1 MLETARALGIV
12 IIQARVTDI
21 EIHADR
27 VVIYTESNAMVAD
40 VVVGA
45 FGLDEGTAAI
55 FHRAVGY
62 ESPLYLNT
70 VVTKYHPGEE
80 NLEKFG
86 DGIHVFLP
94 ASQRIEFGA
103 VTPKGNHL
111 TINIAGMTADAN
123 LMDTFFSLPEVKD
136 VLPCLENNEPLNS
149 QNMIYHKGR
158 FPRGLARNYIGDRFI
173 MVGDAAGLV
182 RAFKGKGVTSAFQT
196 GIRAARV
203 ILQEGISAIAF
214 QAYIKANQ
222 DILEDLPY
230 GRAMRLLTIVS
241 SSIGLMDIAIA
252 AAENNPDLRLAFF
265 DAVSAHRPYK
275 EVVRRVLSPSSVV
288 SIAKALITPHFRH

>member
-1 MLETARALGIV
+1 
-12 IIQARVTDI
+12 
-21 EIHADR
+21 
-27 VVIYTESNAMVAD
+27 
-40 VVVGA
+40 
-45 FGLDEGTAAI
+45 
-55 FHRAVGY
+55 
-62 ESPLYLNT
+62 

-252 AAENNPDLRLAFF
+252 AAENNPDLRQAFF